1 MHTALVAKLLK
12 DRSAWRLVTLI
23 PEKTKEKRLPVRPAS
38 LVTA

>member
-12 DRSAWRLVTLI
+12 DRSAWKLVTDA
-23 PEKTKEKRLPVRPAS
+23 PEKTKVKSVAARAGS